1 MSLQL
6 QGRSRT
12 PHNTRPGA
20 RAWQRRRAPLPARI
34 CVVEDDHDIREA
46 LEDLLQGAGYEPT
59 GYSRAEEALNAL
71 EASEPDLILLDL
83 MMPGM
88 NGWQFR
94 VEQKRRP
101 KLRDIPVVALSADVS
116 PYAAAIDADAYL
128 SKPVNFDELQDVLEH
143 VLLANE
149 RRRLAAKAMELE
161 RIRSLGMLTA
171 SVAHEINNP
180 LGYMLGSLD
189 LAMSQLRALREARPE
204 LAQELSAVLPNLDAA
219 ADGAERVSSIVKLL
233 STFSRTEESGATPVD
248 PVRAVEA
255 ASRLARQQIEG
266 RASFVQNLEP
276 VPFVIGNEAR
286 LAQVVLN
293 LLTNAAHAIPDGSD
307 RPHRISVST
316 RSDSDS
322 VVIEVADDGVGMAP
336 ALLAK
341 IFDPFFT
348 TKAPGT
354 GTGLGLSISRDIVAS
369 MGGSLSADSREGAGS
384 RFEIR
389 LPIAKQSEA

>member
-20 RAWQRRRAPLPARI
+20 RTWRRRSAPLPARI

-59 GYSRAEEALNAL
+59 GYSRADEALDAL

-128 SKPVNFDELQDVLEH
+128 SKPVNFDELQDVLED

-149 RRRLAAKAMELE
+149 RKRLAAKAMELE
-161 RIRSLGMLTA
+161 RVRSLGMLTA

-180 LGYMLGSLD
+180 LAYLVGSLD
-189 LAMSQLRALREARPE
+189 MAVSQLRALYEARPE
-204 LAQELSAVLPNLDAA
+204 LAQELGAVLPNLDAA
-219 ADGAERVSSIVKLL
+219 VDGAERVSSIVKLL
-233 STFSRTEESGATPVD
+233 STFSRIEEAGATPVD
-248 PVRAVEA
+248 PVRAVQA
-255 ASRLARQQIEG
+255 AARLARQQIEA

-276 VPFVIGNEAR
+276 VPFVMGNEAR

-293 LLTNAAHAIPDGSD
+293 LLTNAAQAIPEGSN
-307 RPHRISVST
+307 RPHRVAVST
-316 RSDSDS
+316 RSEHDA
-322 VVIEVADDGVGMAP
+322 VVIEVADDGVGMAAP
-336 ALLAK
+336 LLAK
-341 IFDPFFT
+341 IFDAFFT

-354 GTGLGLSISRDIVAS
+354 GTGLGLSISRDIVAGL
-369 MGGSLSADSREGAGS
+369 GGSLSADSREGAGS